1 MVESSEQLGP
11 QETRGVFFGLVESAR
26 PAHWVKN
33 VFVAAPL
40 LFSGRY
46 AEGGAWLQCVPA
58 VAGFCLLSSSIYLI
72 NDVCDRRED
81 LQHPAKRNRAI
92 ASGRISPSTAI
103 FVAVILGV
111 LGIVLSAVVVALGIS
126 GVVEALRYPM
136 PQPLGGVGLLVW
148 AGCYLV
154 LNLLYSF
161 WLKHRAIVDVI
172 VVAVGFVM
180 RAMAGAA
187 AIAVPISPW
196 LVVCTLTL
204 CLFIAVAKRR
214 SEIIEMPSGRA
225 DAVRKAHR
233 GYQPQVIEHMLS
245 VSAGLAILT
254 YALYCL
260 APRTV
265 SNIGSGHMVWTIPL
279 VIYGTF
285 RYYRRIHRPGASD
298 IVAVLV
304 RDKTMWLVI
313 LVYIVLSGIIITYGS
328 HPWVKDLLDVDVNS

>member
-1 MVESSEQLGP
+1 LDQTSGQLAAG
-11 QETRGVFFGLVESAR
+11 ETRGFISGLVESVR
-26 PAHWVKN
+26 VSHWVKN
-33 VFVAAPL
+33 MFVAAPL

-46 AEGGAWLQCVPA
+46 TELAAWVQCA
-58 VAGFCLLSSSIYLI
+58 LSVAGFCLLSSSIYMI

-81 LQHPAKRNRAI
+81 LCHPTKRSRAI
-92 ASGRISPSTAI
+92 ASGRISPL
-103 FVAVILGV
+103 VAVLVAAVLAV
-111 LGIVLSAVVVALGIS
+111 LGIVLSGLVVVLGIT
-126 GVVEALRYPM
+126 GPVESLRYPM
-136 PQPLGGVGLLVW
+136 PQPLGGLGLLVW

-161 WLKHRAIVDVI
+161 WLKHRAIIDVI
-172 VVAVGFVM
+172 VVAMGFVM

-204 CLFIAVAKRR
+204 CLFLAVAKRR
-214 SEIIEMPSGRA
+214 SEIVEMPSGQA
-225 DAVRKAHR
+225 PNARKAHR
-233 GYQPQVIEHMLS
+233 GYQPNIIEHMLS

-254 YALYCL
+254 YSLYCL

-285 RYYRRIHRPGASD
+285 RYYRKIHRPGASD
-298 IVAVLV
+298 IVAILV
-304 RDKTMWLVI
+304 RDKIMWLVI
-313 LVYIVLSGIIITYGS
+313 ALYILLAGIVIAYGS
-328 HPWVKDLLDVDVNS
+328 HPWVRDILNV